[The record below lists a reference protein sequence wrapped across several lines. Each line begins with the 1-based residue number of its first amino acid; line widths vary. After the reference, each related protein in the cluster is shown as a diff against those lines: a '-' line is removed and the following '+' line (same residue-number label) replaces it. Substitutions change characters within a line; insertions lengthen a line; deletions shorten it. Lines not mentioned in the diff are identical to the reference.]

1 VPDERWRTH
10 VIIRHP
16 ELKDQEDLVK
26 QAIEKPASV
35 IEKPGQ
41 PDDRF
46 FVGETIAGSGFNLGG
61 KRVVAVVNYTGGS
74 KFETA
79 YATTLPPKGNV
90 IWKRP

>member
-1 VPDERWRTH
+1 LLFSAVDRWGQRIDVPDERWRTH

-26 QAIEKPASV
+26 QAIEKPASI

-61 KRVVAVVNYTGGS
+61 KRVVAVLNLYQG
-74 KFETA
+74 FE
-79 YATTLPPKGNV
+79 V
-90 IWKRP
+90 